1 MLAFH
6 LVSCQGSK
14 VEFEQNNLEIC
25 KFSSHNLKD
34 ISVLKCE
41 NTACKKIQMTLGFLM
56 NLIHVTRFFK
66 TIVGTISI
74 SYLVVEYIIQNRL

>member
-14 VEFEQNNLEIC
+14 VEFEQSIIWRFANFLPD
-25 KFSSHNLKD
+25 NLKD

-41 NTACKKIQMTLGFLM
+41 NTGCKKIQMTLGFLM
-56 NLIHVTRFFK
+56 NLIHVTRFFE

-74 SYLVVEYIIQNRL
+74 SYLVVECII